1 MELTER
7 DGRIYNEQNE
17 VAVIINT
24 NYGAGWSTWNK
35 QYPQSLF
42 DPECVRSILSGER
55 NHEEIAKE
63 KWDAGFWKG
72 ENSHVVWIPAS
83 TKFIVNV
90 YDGWESI
97 KYAVDFDWIEA

>member
-7 DGRIYNEQNE
+7 DGRIYNEKNE

-24 NYGAGWSTWNK
+24 NYGAGWFTWNK

-72 ENSHVVWIPAS
+72 ENSDVFWIPVG
-83 TKFIVNV
+83 TKFIIHE
-90 YDGWESI
+90 YDGCET
-97 KYAVDFDWIEA
+97 VVGLMDFEWIEA